1 MSPSAAADEQL
12 EIVDL
17 RTSRDEELLEEIY
30 EGLYKRSFPFEEER
44 EDLEFWRRNLW
55 EPRPDSLVVHFLVA
69 GRGLRDGRSR
79 EIAGFIGSEYY
90 PESRVGL
97 VTYIAAAPEWRGRGV
112 GRELLDA
119 GFRAL
124 ENDARTVGGQL
135 HAVFAEI
142 HEPTRIESNVDSIP
156 PRDRVAI
163 MARYG
168 AKRVPIPYVQPAL
181 GGSGDRAYGLMLV
194 AFPLRGRGFPRGQLS
209 AETVS
214 RFLRELYA
222 TAEGE
227 VRDDDRDFS
236 RMLNA
241 LTKDVELEELVQEED
256 PALRITNYGIA
267 FHFAAWQPSPVEIR
281 DGCPE
286 IDSFERDMLA
296 YAYQGSRRPF
306 ASQVDLK
313 PELRHVSVRFPPHVS
328 FVSEGR
334 PVTLLRA
341 GANGDEGV
349 RPVELRIARTD
360 FRSGVSILH
369 CVLNAS
375 GNRDSIL
382 NEYDVIK
389 LAKFWEGGE
398 GVHEPA
404 SGLTDAALFTVQPEG
419 GDETTLL
426 AIANEAFGEG
436 AHPTELRAGTIQV
449 LIDDADTARLCE
461 AVGELKRAEG
471 AASLDADTRTE
482 VTAVGG
488 ILQGLLDFE
497 EIDLDELADVFK
509 DVEPETVRMD
519 AIKKGTL
526 FSLTNRDRA
535 MEAAAEA
542 VGMSPYLLVP
552 HAALLHNEA
561 LLKRAV
567 QIANALP
574 DPGRAEDRSWP
585 ARLRL
590 RLANFVERA
599 ASRSAALQNLW
610 ERIRRRWRHRL
621 ARIERDRRDVA
632 RLVNDLVPNV
642 FNYKAEQDV
651 YERGWKSRSLDNLK
665 EEVENRLTELD
676 TDIDKRHSR
685 LRDVAAQTIAL
696 LLLGFSAVQTAERIN
711 PAIVYPIYAVIG
723 LIYLALI
730 LRR

>member
-1 MSPSAAADEQL
+1 MSRSALLDEQL
-12 EIVDL
+12 EIIDL

-30 EGLYKRSFPFEEER
+30 DGLYKRSFPFEEER
-44 EDLEFWRRNLW
+44 EDLEFWRQNLW
-55 EPRPDSLVVHFLVA
+55 EPTAGSLVVHFLVA
-69 GRGLRDGRSR
+69 GHGLGDGQSR
-79 EIAGFIGSEYY
+79 QIAGFLGSEYY

-97 VTYIAAAPEWRGRGV
+97 VTYIAASPEWRGRGI
-112 GRELLDA
+112 GRALLDA

-124 ENDARTVGGQL
+124 ENDASAAGGQL
-135 HAVFAEI
+135 RAVFAEI
-142 HEPTRIESNVDSIP
+142 HEPTRIESNRDSIP

-181 GGSGDRAYGLMLV
+181 GGSGERAYGLMLV
-194 AFPLRGRGFPRGQLS
+194 AFPLRGRSFPRGQLS

-214 RFLRELYA
+214 RFLRELYS

-227 VRDDDRDFS
+227 VREDDRDFS

-241 LTKDVELEELVQEED
+241 LTEDVELEELVQEEN
-256 PALRITNYGIA
+256 PALRLTNYGIA
-267 FHFAAWQPSPVEIR
+267 FHFAAWQPSPVEIT

-296 YAYQGSRRPF
+296 YAYRGSRRPF

-313 PELRHVSVRFPPHVS
+313 PELRRLRVRFPAHVS

-341 GANGDEGV
+341 GANGDEGT
-349 RPVELRIARTD
+349 RSVELRIARTD

-369 CVLNAS
+369 LVLNAS
-375 GNRDSIL
+375 GNPDSML
-382 NEYDVIK
+382 NEYYVIK

-398 GVHEPA
+398 GVHEPVR
-404 SGLTDAALFTVQPEG
+404 GLTDAALFTVQPEG

-426 AIANEAFGEG
+426 AIADEAFGEG
-436 AHPTELRAGTIQV
+436 AHPTELRAGTVQV
-449 LIDDADTARLCE
+449 LIDDSDTARLCE

-471 AASLDADTRTE
+471 AASLDPATRRE

-509 DVEPETVRMD
+509 DIEPEKVRMD
-519 AIKKGTL
+519 SIKKGTL

-535 MEAAAEA
+535 MEAAEA
-542 VGMSPYLLVP
+542 VGVSPYLLVP
-552 HAALLHNEA
+552 HAILLHNEA

-574 DPGRAEDRSWP
+574 DPGRAEDRSWTT
-585 ARLRL
+585 RLRF
-590 RLANFVERA
+590 RLASFVERA
-599 ASRSAALQNLW
+599 VSRSARLQDLW
-610 ERIRRRWRHRL
+610 ERLRRRWRHRL
-621 ARIERDRRDVA
+621 ARIERDRREVA
-632 RLVNDLVPNV
+632 RLLNDLVPNV

-665 EEVENRLTELD
+665 AEVENRLTELD

-711 PAIVYPIYAVIG
+711 PAIVYPIYVVIG
-723 LIYLALI
+723 LIYLVLI